1 MMNWNE
7 QLTESA
13 IWIAQAYVIT
23 LAGFLLATW
32 VLART
37 TVWGR
42 HFWALT
48 GGYFASREARARL
61 AFILLLT
68 LAGVR
73 LDVLITN
80 WYNGMYTS
88 LQNLDAKAFW
98 ASMMIF
104 SVLATVHVVRTL
116 LNFYVQQSFTIRW
129 RAWFN
134 DHMLGQY
141 LDGAAYYRTHFLP
154 SDAQADNPDQR
165 IQQDIQAVVSD
176 TLSLS
181 MGTVSAVVS
190 IIAYTGILWSLSGSV
205 HVAGYE
211 IPRGMIFVAY
221 IYVLIATS
229 FAFWIGRPLVRL
241 QYLAER
247 FSADYRY
254 MLVRLREYSES
265 VAFYA
270 GEKIEGELLSSA
282 FGRIILNAWQIQ
294 FRSIKF
300 QGFNLGV
307 SQAAVVFP
315 FIIQSPRFFSK
326 QITLGD
332 LMQTSQAFGALSDNL
347 SFFRTSYDTFA
358 TYRACLNRLSGF
370 TEAIVQAGA
379 LPRPS
384 VREEDGRVALQSLT
398 VRMPDGQ
405 LMLDDTTLDIPAGK
419 PLLIRGRSGTGKT
432 TLLRALAG
440 LWPYCSG
447 EIVRP
452 TGSVLFLSQKP
463 YLPLGTLREVL
474 YYPQSAPA
482 GAAGTDERARQA
494 LLDVQLDHLAE
505 RLDETADWTRILS
518 GGEQQ
523 RLAFGR
529 LLLAKP
535 DAAFLDEATSAMDE
549 GMEDAMYRLMTERL
563 PGSVLVSVGHRSTL
577 LKHHAMELDLLGQGK
592 WVWRVLA

>member
-1 MMNWNE
+1 M
-7 QLTESA
+7 
-13 IWIAQAYVIT
+13 
-23 LAGFLLATW
+23 
-32 VLART
+32 
-37 TVWGR
+37 
-42 HFWALT
+42 
-48 GGYFASREARARL
+48 
-61 AFILLLT
+61 
-68 LAGVR
+68 R

-134 DHMLGQY
+134 DRMLGQY

-165 IQQDIQAVVSD
+165 IQQDIRAVVSD

-181 MGTVSAVVS
+181 MGTVGAVVS
-190 IIAYTGILWSLSGSV
+190 IIAYTGILWSLSGPV

-254 MLVRLREYSES
+254 MLVRLREYGES

-270 GEKIEGELLSSA
+270 GEKIEGALLSSA
-282 FGRIILNAWQIQ
+282 FGRIILNAWQIL

-326 QITLGD
+326 QVTLGD

-358 TYRACLNRLSGF
+358 TYRARLNRLSGF

-384 VREEDGRVALQSLT
+384 VREEDGRVALQGLT
-398 VRMPDGQ
+398 VRMPDGR

-463 YLPLGTLREVL
+463 YLPLGTLREAL
-474 YYPQSAPA
+474 YYPQPAPA
-482 GAAGTDERARQA
+482 GAAGADERARQA
-494 LLDVQLDHLAE
+494 LLDVQLGHLAE

-592 WVWRVLA
+592 WERRVLA